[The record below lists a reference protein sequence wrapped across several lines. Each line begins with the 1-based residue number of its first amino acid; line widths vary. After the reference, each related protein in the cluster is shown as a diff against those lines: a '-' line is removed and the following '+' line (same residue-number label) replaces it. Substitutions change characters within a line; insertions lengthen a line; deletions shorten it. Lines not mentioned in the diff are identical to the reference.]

1 MSAEAAVIY
10 NPYKELKVDAG
21 VRIEIFKG
29 QTSRLF
35 QVHGVGQRRSAFI
48 CVRGYVVTLWCPG

>member
-1 MSAEAAVIY
+1 MSAETAVIY

-48 CVRGYVVTLWCPG
+48 CV